1 MAARPPAGFFFPL
14 AVPPSD
20 APPPP
25 RQAVTFVDGQNLYR
39 CVKDTFGC
47 SHPNYDV
54 AKLCRT
60 VCERSGLILSEARF
74 YTGVPDARDNE
85 YWNSFWSRKLLAIS
99 RQGVR
104 TFSRP
109 LRYRDETI
117 RLNGGTFTRR
127 QAREKGIDVRIAID
141 LITLAYRGKYDV
153 AVVFSQDQDL
163 SEVAVELRQISRD
176 QKRQI
181 EMISA
186 FPYEPG
192 AAACRGINKTT
203 WFRVDRELYDACIDP
218 YDYRRQRTQPAVAAP
233 PGS

>member
-1 MAARPPAGFFFPL
+1 M
-14 AVPPSD
+14 
-20 APPPP
+20 
-25 RQAVTFVDGQNLYR
+25 DGQNLYR
-39 CVKDTFGC
+39 CVKDAFGC

-54 AKLCRT
+54 AKLCHAVCART
-60 VCERSGLILSEARF
+60 GLILSEARF
-74 YTGVPDARDNE
+74 YTGVPDACDDE
-85 YWNSFWSRKLLAIS
+85 YWHNFWSRKLLAIS

-117 RLNGGTFTRR
+117 SFDGGSFTRR

-141 LITLAYRGKYDV
+141 LITLAYRRNYDV

-163 SEVAVELRQISRD
+163 SEVAVELQRISRD
-176 QKRQI
+176 QKRKIQ
-181 EMISA
+181 MISA

-203 WFRVDRELYDACIDP
+203 WFRFDRQLYDACIDP
-218 YDYRRQRTQPAVAAP
+218 YDYRRQPTPPAVTAP
-233 PGS
+233 TGS